1 MQGEEN
7 HKWKRMY
14 RILFPDI
21 EQDAIPDGLVYESA
35 AYFAG
40 PIDPNL
46 EGWQQA
52 ATQNQLDEV

>member
-1 MQGEEN
+1 
-7 HKWKRMY
+7 MY
-14 RILFPDI
+14 RILFPDA

-35 AYFAG
+35 AYFAE

-52 ATQNQLDEV
+52 ASQDQQDAV

>member
-1 MQGEEN
+1 MF
-7 HKWKRMY
+7 

-35 AYFAG
+35 AYLAA

-46 EGWQQA
+46 NLEGWQGETSQDQQDA
-52 ATQNQLDEV
+52 V